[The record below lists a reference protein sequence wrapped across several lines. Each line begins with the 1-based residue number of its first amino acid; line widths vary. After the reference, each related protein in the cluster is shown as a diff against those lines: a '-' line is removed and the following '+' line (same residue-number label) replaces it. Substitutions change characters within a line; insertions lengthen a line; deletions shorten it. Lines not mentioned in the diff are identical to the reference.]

1 MNHID
6 DVSKVKVCITRI
18 DAGDVT
24 SMLSGYFTLNGE
36 RIRFKGIAFGRIGG
50 QNIYVKIS
58 KNAESALRNIGYDP
72 EDILVVI
79 ERKIVEG
86 EFEIRIEESK
96 KRKRDY
102 GNNE

>member
-1 MNHID
+1 MNYTD
-6 DVSKVKVCITRI
+6 GSKVKVYITRI

-58 KNAESALRNIGYDP
+58 KSAESVLRNIGYDP
-72 EDILVVI
+72 EDILVVV

-86 EFEIRIEESK
+86 EFEMRIKESK
-96 KRKRDY
+96 KKDD